1 MIHND
6 RYNKMIYVKNDKITG
21 LLNYNHRYILT
32 QKIFRLNH
40 LINLSLTI
48 TYSLAQK

>member
-1 MIHND
+1 MIV
-6 RYNKMIYVKNDKITG
+6 ITDKIAG

-32 QKIFRLNH
+32 QRIFRLNH

-48 TYSLAQK
+48 TYS